1 MLQSVLLASTFMA
14 ALGGL
19 LALFLALASKRLY
32 VYEDPRIDQV
42 EEMLPHSNCGAC
54 GTAGCRN
61 FAEQVVAGQIEPARC
76 TVNLPQQNQSIAH
89 FLGIDLGNVEK
100 RIARLACAGG
110 NNVAKS
116 SARYVGHST
125 CRSAAVI
132 SGGGRSCVWGCLGLA
147 DCAKVCDF
155 GAISMNRFGLP
166 EVDPD
171 KCTACG
177 DCVDICPKQLF
188 SLEPVSRQL
197 WVACKNQADPNASE
211 NSCEVSCT
219 ACGRCVMD
227 AAPGLIKLERNLAII
242 DYNKN
247 ALADRKAIERCP
259 TGAIVWLDGGRA
271 DKGRAARKIIRIQP
285 LPVMAEA

>member
-1 MLQSVLLASTFMA
+1 MMQSVLLASTFMA

-76 TVNLPQQNQSIAH
+76 TVNPPQQNQSIAH
-89 FLGIDLGNVEK
+89 FLGIDLGEVEK
-100 RIARLACAGG
+100 RVARLACAGG

-155 GAISMNRFGLP
+155 DAITMNRFGLP

-188 SLEPVSRQL
+188 SLEAISRQL

-227 AAPGLIKLERNLAII
+227 AAPGLIKLERNLAVI
-242 DYNKN
+242 DYSKN

-259 TGAIVWLDGGRA
+259 TGAIVWLDGGHA